1 MRHVLHVL
9 PHPGGGAENY
19 IDILEGLPGYSHERV
34 VISGSRSRLRGA
46 VTLAMNRRR
55 IGARSRAADLVH
67 VHGDTAAMLSVP
79 ILRRGPSLITS
90 HGLHRIRRSAGVGP
104 GARAMV
110 RAMRAASIVI
120 CTSSAERDD
129 LTDIAPPALHDRLVV
144 VPNGVPLPA
153 ATSAPARA
161 RARAALGV
169 DDDRLV
175 GLFLG
180 RLEARKEPLLAVEA
194 AQRAAAGGTD
204 LVLLVAGDGPLSAAL
219 SKRAS
224 NAVRPLGF
232 RRDPGTLYA
241 AADVFVLPSR
251 REGMSIAL
259 LTAMSHGL
267 AVVVTDAAGSAETVG
282 QAGLVVAPEAA
293 AFAGALAKLAAD
305 AGERRR
311 LGEAARRRIA
321 EDLSAERFLERTAS
335 AYERALQVG

>member
-9 PHPGGGAENY
+9 PHPGGGAETY

-46 VTLAMNRRR
+46 VTLAVNGRR
-55 IGARSRAADLVH
+55 IRARSRRADLVH

-90 HGLHRIRRSAGVGP
+90 HGLHRIRRSAGLGL
-104 GARAMV
+104 GARAMT
-110 RAMRAASIVI
+110 RAMRAASVVI

-129 LTDIAPPALHDRLVV
+129 LIDIAPPELHDRLVV
-144 VPNGVPLPA
+144 VPNGVPLPQ

-194 AQRAAAGGTD
+194 AERAAAGGM
-204 LVLLVAGDGPLSAAL
+204 VLLVAGDGPLSTAL

-224 NAVRPLGF
+224 SAVRPLGF
-232 RRDPGTLYA
+232 RRDVGTLYA
-241 AADVFVLPSR
+241 AADAFVLPSR

-267 AVVVTDAAGSAETVG
+267 AVVVASAPGTEEAIG
-282 QAGLVVAPEAA
+282 DAGLVVASDPDSVAD
-293 AFAGALAKLAAD
+293 ALARLAAD
-305 AGERRR
+305 PAERRR
-311 LGEAARRRIA
+311 LGEAARRRVGG
-321 EDLSAERFLERTAS
+321 ELSDHRFRERTAA
-335 AYERALQVG
+335 AYECAFARA